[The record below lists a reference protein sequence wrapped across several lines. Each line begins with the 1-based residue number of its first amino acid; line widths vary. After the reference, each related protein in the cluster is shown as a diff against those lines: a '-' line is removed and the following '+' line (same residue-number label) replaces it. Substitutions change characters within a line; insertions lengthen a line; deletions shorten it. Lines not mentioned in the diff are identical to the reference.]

1 VSTRSEAQHFIKC
14 DKCGLEVVLETNPVK
29 GWGWLRIA
37 PENDSVGLYED
48 LCPRCYKWVKEF
60 AESKPVELHFDMTFD
75 MTFDPKKMADAV
87 DKALGYRYK
96 QSGTTDNRKRPDGC
110 TCPDIRMESIP
121 PTSGSGVTYWTFKP
135 CPIHPIQSVL

>member
-14 DKCGLEVVLETNPVK
+14 DKCGIEVVLETNPVK
-29 GWGWLRIA
+29 EWGWLRIA
-37 PENDSVGLYED
+37 QENDSEGLYED

-60 AESKPVELHFDMTFD
+60 AETKPLELHFE
-75 MTFDPKKMADAV
+75 FDPKKMADAV

-96 QSGTTDNRKRPDGC
+96 KSGTTDNRKRPEGC
-110 TCPDIRMESIP
+110 TCPEIRTEPIP
-121 PTSGSGVTYWTFKP
+121 PTTSGSAVTWTFKP